1 MADKFIE
8 WDRDRLVVAEGT
20 ASGEKAQFQLVKILE
35 RQADSNDTFV
45 LVDQLKQLFPV
56 GTDRKRASAAIVFPR
71 QMVTIHRIQLPQVPD
86 SEIPDMIRLQASM
99 RLTVPVESVCMDFTP
114 LPVQA
119 GSATRDVLLVTV
131 PNDQVAVARRTLNDA
146 GLELT
151 EVRVSA
157 F

>member
-20 ASGEKAQFQLVKILE
+20 AAGEKAQFRLVRILE
-35 RQADSNDTFV
+35 RQADSKDTLL

-56 GTDRKRASAAIVFPR
+56 GADRKRASVAVVFPR

-99 RLTVPVESVCMDFTP
+99 PRTEETD
-114 LPVQA
+114 A
-119 GSATRDVLLVTV
+119 GSLLPT
-131 PNDQVAVARRTLNDA
+131 PNSSPIL
-146 GLELT
+146 
-151 EVRVSA
+151 
-157 F
+157 